1 MQLTGKTVAFVL
13 ANTAAVLMALYIAF
27 ASDLDRP
34 YWAMF
39 TVFIVANPLTG
50 AVRSK
55 TVFRLLG
62 TATGAA
68 MALLLIPPLVDAPVL
83 LSLAISLWVGLCL
96 YISLQDRRP
105 RSYAFVLAGYTAAI
119 VGFSVVNAPNAIFD
133 TAVAR
138 VEEISV
144 GLVCGAVAHSVIFPQ
159 NVLEGLSE
167 RIDRALR
174 RCRTWITEA
183 LAATQS
189 SDLQGQQQLSKLVSD
204 LSVLYEHVSFETS
217 DVPRNESAVQA
228 LQDRLALILPRVSS
242 VQAALT
248 ALSAAGPVSG
258 ATLQAIEAVSQWARA
273 TPGAHGALPSD
284 TESEARSALA
294 RLTAESEDGAEWSS
308 LLQRTIATQL
318 GQLVTELSDAV
329 RLADALKNPYAT
341 STPGPRLEPPSR
353 RTLSGD
359 RGLALRSALAATAGM
374 LIACALWIEGSWP
387 EGAVAAQFAAI
398 GCTLFATVDN
408 PPKVLFVGI
417 VGVLLALPVAALYE
431 FAIFPRIDGF
441 ASLALVL
448 TPMLL
453 LFSWMQAVERLAIMG
468 FLLAISFAGGL
479 ALQESYRPD
488 FASFVNSNTAE
499 IAGLTIA
506 AVVTLIFT
514 TIDPVW
520 NAARI
525 SRAGW
530 NEVARLAE
538 KPNSDVRQWTL
549 RMFDRLGLVLQR
561 LLAAKRKDLVGP
573 RIDGLRDL
581 RVGINLATLQR
592 SSETLPAAVRQS
604 MNPVLDAVADAYL
617 GLARGKALVGAGSE
631 RAIDQGLAALGA
643 QAPTR
648 PVEDAITALV
658 GLRLDLTA
666 FGSRYLPQPLQS

>member
-1 MQLTGKTVAFVL
+1 
-13 ANTAAVLMALYIAF
+13 
-27 ASDLDRP
+27 
-34 YWAMF
+34 MF

-55 TVFRLLG
+55 TVFRLIG
-62 TATGAA
+62 TVTGAA

-83 LSLAISLWVGLCL
+83 LSLAISLWTGLCL

-119 VGFSVVNAPNAIFD
+119 VGFSVVNTPNAIFD

-159 NVLEGLSE
+159 NVLAGLTE

-174 RCRTWITEA
+174 RSGTWITEA

-204 LSVLYEHVSFETS
+204 LQILYEHVSFETS
-217 DVPRNESAVQA
+217 DVPRNASVVGA

-242 VQAALT
+242 VQAALA
-248 ALSAAGPVSG
+248 ALSSAGPLTGS
-258 ATLQAIEAVSQWARA
+258 TLQAIEAVSQWARA
-273 TPGAHGALPSD
+273 IPGARGALPSEVD
-284 TESEARSALA
+284 REVRGALA
-294 RLTAESEDGAEWSS
+294 RLTAESEGGTEWSS

-318 GQLVTELSDAV
+318 GELLTELSDAV
-329 RLADALKNPYAT
+329 CLADALKNPYAT

-359 RGLALRSALAATAGM
+359 RGLALRSAFAAIAGT
-374 LIACALWIEGSWP
+374 LIACALWIQGSWP

-448 TPMLL
+448 TPVLL
-453 LFSWMQAVERLAIMG
+453 LFSWMQASERLAIMG

-488 FASFVNSNTAE
+488 FASFVNTNTGE

-514 TIDPVW
+514 TIDPIW
-520 NAARI
+520 NAVRI

-530 NEVARLAE
+530 RAVARLAE
-538 KPNSDVRQWTL
+538 SPNCDIRHWTL

-592 SSETLPAAVRQS
+592 SSEALPAAVRQS
-604 MNPVLDAVADAYL
+604 MNPVLNAVADAYL
-617 GLARGKALVGAGSE
+617 GLAHGKALVGEDSA
-631 RAIDQGLAALGA
+631 RAIDQGLAVLGA
-643 QAPTR
+643 QAPTGT
-648 PVEDAITALV
+648 VEAAITALV

-666 FGSRYLPQPLQS
+666 FGSRYLPQPLHS

>member
-27 ASDLDRP
+27 ASDLERP

-55 TVFRLLG
+55 TVFRLIG
-62 TATGAA
+62 TLMGAA
-68 MALLLIPPLVDAPVL
+68 MALVLIPPLVDAPVL
-83 LSLAISLWVGLCL
+83 LSLAISLWIGLCL

-105 RSYAFVLAGYTAAI
+105 RSYAFLLAGYTAAI
-119 VGFSVVNAPNAIFD
+119 VGFSVVNTPNAIFD

-138 VEEISV
+138 VEEIFV
-144 GLVCGAVAHSVIFPQ
+144 GLLCAAVAHSVIFPQ

-174 RCRTWITEA
+174 RSGTWITEA
-183 LAATQS
+183 LAAAQS

-204 LSVLYEHVSFETS
+204 LQILYEHVSFETS
-217 DVPRNESAVQA
+217 DVPRNASLAWA

-242 VQAALT
+242 VQAALA
-248 ALSAAGPVSG
+248 ALSATGPLTGS
-258 ATLQAIEAVSQWARA
+258 TLQAIEAVSQWARA

-284 TESEARSALA
+284 TESETRGALA
-294 RLTAESEDGAEWSS
+294 RLAAESEDGAEWSS
-308 LLQRTIATQL
+308 LLKRTIATQL
-318 GQLVTELSDAV
+318 RELLTEVSDAV
-329 RLADALKNPYAT
+329 WLADALKNPYAT
-341 STPGPRLEPPSR
+341 STPGPRPEPPSR

-359 RGLALRSALAATAGM
+359 RGLALLSAFAATAGTLM
-374 LIACALWIEGSWP
+374 ACALWIEGSWP

-398 GCTLFATVDN
+398 GCTLFATLDN
-408 PPKVLFVGI
+408 PSKAQFAGI
-417 VGVLLALPVAALYE
+417 IGVLLALPVAALYE
-431 FAIFPRIDGF
+431 FAIFPKIDGS

-448 TPMLL
+448 IPVLL
-453 LFSWMQAVERLAIMG
+453 LFSWMQTSERLAIMG
-468 FLLAISFAGGL
+468 FLLAVSFAGGL

-488 FASFVNSNTAE
+488 FASFINTNTAE

-506 AVVTLIFT
+506 AVVSLIFT

-538 KPNSDVRQWTL
+538 KPNSDIRQWTL
-549 RMFDRLGLVLQR
+549 KMFDSLGLVLQR
-561 LLAAKRKDLVGP
+561 LLAAKRRDLIGP

-592 SSETLPAAVRQS
+592 SSEALPAALRQS
-604 MNPVLDAVADAYL
+604 LSPVPNAVANAYL
-617 GLARGKALVGAGSE
+617 GLARGKPLVRAGSE
-631 RAIDQGLAALGA
+631 RAIDQGLDVLGA

-648 PVEDAITALV
+648 TVEDAVTALV
-658 GLRLDLTA
+658 GLRLDLTP
-666 FGSRYLPQPLQS
+666 FGSRYPLRPLHS